1 MYKLYVK
8 THNIT
13 GLKYLGKTN
22 NKNPHKYRGSGTYWK
37 RHIAVHGYD
46 VTTEILLIT
55 DDYDELK
62 ETGKFFSR
70 LWGVVRSN
78 EWANLMDEKGDG
90 GNTSIKRLE
99 MGTHNFQDSNYQS
112 RIQKRRIS
120 EGRHNLQS
128 GNRTPTTGFPKG
140 GKHAA
145 TRRRNFGETNPFRG
159 AVPCV
164 DIVGNNVMVPREV
177 YASQTRINKADWEF
191 VHTKSKEAKLRKR
204 VCSSGSEI

>member
-62 ETGKFFSR
+62 ETGKFF
-70 LWGVVRSN
+70 N
-78 EWANLMDEKGDG
+78 TTDMQEKY
-90 GNTSIKRLE
+90 
-99 MGTHNFQDSNYQS
+99 F
-112 RIQKRRIS
+112 
-120 EGRHNLQS
+120 
-128 GNRTPTTGFPKG
+128 
-140 GKHAA
+140 
-145 TRRRNFGETNPFRG
+145 
-159 AVPCV
+159 
-164 DIVGNNVMVPREV
+164 
-177 YASQTRINKADWEF
+177 
-191 VHTKSKEAKLRKR
+191 
-204 VCSSGSEI
+204 